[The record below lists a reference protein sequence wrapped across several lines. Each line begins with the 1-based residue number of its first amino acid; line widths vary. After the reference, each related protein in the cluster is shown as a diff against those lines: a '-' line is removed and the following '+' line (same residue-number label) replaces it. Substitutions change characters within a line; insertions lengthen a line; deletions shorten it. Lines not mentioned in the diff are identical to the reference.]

1 MDSELLPDIDPDKIA
16 CQQILAEDQ
25 SVYSIQWVVIPTD
38 AAAGLT
44 AAAVLQL
51 YLDYIERVTVR
62 IIRVVTVDRA
72 IEFRIAG
79 TSLALLSFTAPQ
91 FEKSGEAEK
100 CSLLISGGALV
111 QPKECD
117 RGQLD
122 FLITPVAN
130 GCRVVLRL
138 SDYCPLLLGS
148 RRPARWRKW
157 LYRCTQAYLHKVITV
172 SFLKELHEKKSG
184 QRSRK
189 SVVRIVVRKG
199 DNT

>member
-25 SVYSIQWVVIPTD
+25 SVYSIQWVVIPAD
-38 AAAGLT
+38 AAAGLS

-51 YLDYIERVTVR
+51 YLDHIERVTAKL
-62 IIRVVTVDRA
+62 IRVVAVGRSV
-72 IEFRIAG
+72 EFRIVG
-79 TSLALLSFTAPQ
+79 TQLALLSFAGPQ
-91 FEKSGEAEK
+91 FEKSDRAEK

-122 FLITPVAN
+122 FLLTPVAN

-172 SFLKELHEKKSG
+172 GFLAGLHEKIGG
-184 QRSRK
+184 QHSRK
-189 SVVRIVVRKG
+189 SVVRIVVRQG